1 MEKLMSILNFDRKLK
16 FLFWLAALWHD
27 CVQLTKAIFKG
38 MSWRCRL
45 QQFIS
50 TRKVF
55 HVNITFL
62 LEVDVPQSWLMNINS
77 EGRKLRAA
85 PRKPCIVFLM
95 AKITNSIAHWHICT
109 MTRTT
114 LQNTRRP
121 YSSYYDM
128 QPYAVFSQEVYHGY
142 CLLRFWNLHVT
153 VTKFKSS

>member
-1 MEKLMSILNFDRKLK
+1 MEKLMSILNSDRKLK

-38 MSWRCRL
+38 MSRRCRL

-62 LEVDVPQSWLMNINS
+62 LEVDVPQSWLMNINA

-95 AKITNSIAHWHICT
+95 AKITNSIAHWIGTYAQWQGRRCKTHDVHTQVI
-109 MTRTT
+109 MTCSLMLCFHKKSTT
-114 LQNTRRP
+114 VIA
-121 YSSYYDM
+121 YWG
-128 QPYAVFSQEVYHGY
+128 F
-142 CLLRFWNLHVT
+142 VT
-153 VTKFKSS
+153 